1 MSETEST
8 DAPDVLWDITTE
20 RTDGD
25 GWWIEVSCLV
35 SYSESM
41 DLTMNLSTTCD
52 REPERSDAE
61 VLKAE
66 LTQMLT
72 EQGIAEVK
80 E

>member
-1 MSETEST
+1 MSETT
-8 DAPDVLWDITTE
+8 DAPDVLWDIVTE
-20 RTDGD
+20 RTDDG

-66 LTQMLT
+66 LAQLLA
-72 EQGIAEVK
+72 EQGIAEGGQ
-80 E
+80 